1 MKKRDSDKNPFEKKN
16 LVKLAPA
23 AVVIAAVAA
32 AGAQAG
38 SSGKEVTA
46 ETREVVKSQDLESL
60 LKTAYSYEAADDE
73 AKEESLLKAGK
84 NTSSSSKKKTSKIS
98 KKKSGI
104 KKGSSKTLPVKTAAS
119 SGVGQGSTTTPTT
132 EVPEGGYKDGTYQ
145 GSGTGFGG
153 TITVQVTVS
162 GGKITA
168 VDILSASGETGSYFA
183 SAQGVVSKVLSS
195 QSPNV
200 DAVSGATYSSNGII
214 QAVQNALSQ
223 AGNSDSAT
231 PAATPTPTPTPK
243 PAKKPKKDTSVSY
256 KDGVYEGQAEGF
268 DGIVTV
274 KVTIKNGKIK
284 KTRPLAENYLLVD
297 GLHEPIISEE
307 LWNLAQAKM
316 KQHYRPTGVNGIT
329 QNPLAGLV
337 HCSYCGNAMQRR
349 PYLKTGQP
357 ASLICT
363 THFCPQISSPLYM
376 VEGKILEA
384 LSLWMKQHEPTWEEE
399 SSADV
404 FSLEHAIADME
415 QELQGLQSQFEKI
428 FEFLETGIYT
438 PEVFTARNKT
448 LSEKMAEIRSAIEE
462 TQAELSKLKA
472 ARKNQV
478 SMIPKIKNILDTY
491 ETLTPAEKNKLL
503 KEVLDHVEYHK
514 KIKGKKNVPADNF
527 EIILFPKISPEN

>member
-1 MKKRDSDKNPFEKKN
+1 MPYCIYLRKSRADAEAE
-16 LVKLAPA
+16 LA
-23 AVVIAAVAA
+23 
-32 AGAQAG
+32 GEG
-38 SSGKEVTA
+38 
-46 ETREVVKSQDLESL
+46 ETLARHE
-60 LKTAYSYEAADDE
+60 
-73 AKEESLLKAGK
+73 
-84 NTSSSSKKKTSKIS
+84 
-98 KKKSGI
+98 
-104 KKGSSKTLPVKTAAS
+104 KTLLALAKKLKLPITKI
-119 SGVGQGSTTTPTT
+119 
-132 EVPEGGYKDGTYQ
+132 YKE
-145 GSGTGFGG
+145 
-153 TITVQVTVS
+153 
-162 GGKITA
+162 
-168 VDILSASGETGSYFA
+168 ILSGETIAGRPVMQQLLQDVEA
-183 SAQGVVSKVLSS
+183 GIWQGVLVMEVERLGRGNTLDQGIILNAFK
-195 QSPNV
+195 
-200 DAVSGATYSSNGII
+200 YSSTKIITPMKSYDPNDEFDEEYFEFSQFMSRREYKTILRRMQRGREASVKEGKFAGSIAPFGYRRVKLPQEKGFTLEIEDAEAAAVRLAYELYAYGDPQPDGTFADIGRATIAKRLDQMGIRNRKGGTW
-214 QAVQNALSQ
+214 ATASVTRMLQNPVYI
-223 AGNSDSAT
+223 GKVHWNRR
-231 PAATPTPTPTPK
+231 PE
-243 PAKKPKKDTSVSY
+243 KKHT
-256 KDGVYEGQAEGF
+256 E
-268 DGIVTV
+268 
-274 KVTIKNGKIK
+274 NGKIK
-284 KTRPLAENYLLVD
+284 KARPLAENYLLVD
-297 GLHEPIISEE
+297 GLHEPIIPEE

-316 KQHYRPTGVNGIT
+316 KQHYRPTGVNGIM

-404 FSLEHAIADME
+404 FSTKIMALEHAIAEME
-415 QELQGLQSQFEKI
+415 QELQGLQFQFEKI